1 MELSLVKWNGGVW
14 SYWDQS
20 VYNIINIRTDD
31 SFLHMWGETSVLT
44 LFPVLWQRKRVGYFL
59 APSAVPGQQSC
70 VSTSCPAI
78 AAPSAATE
86 FVVTA
91 PPPPTLPLFTRLDI
105 SPQGFF
111 NPN

>member
-1 MELSLVKWNGGVW
+1 M
-14 SYWDQS
+14 
-20 VYNIINIRTDD
+20 YNIINIRTDD

-78 AAPSAATE
+78 AAPSAAAE
-86 FVVTA
+86 FVVT
-91 PPPPTLPLFTRLDI
+91 PPTLPLFTCLDI